1 LQWVQKGD
9 RILTVRRRRRRE
21 FLVVVVVVVVV
32 GLDVAETSWL
42 LEMWVEIGK
51 KGTSMGWGWSKKLS

>member
-1 LQWVQKGD
+1 M
-9 RILTVRRRRRRE
+9 TVRRRRRRE

>member
-1 LQWVQKGD
+1 M
-9 RILTVRRRRRRE
+9 TVRRRRRTTRE
-21 FLVVVVVVVVV
+21 LVVVVVVVV

-51 KGTSMGWGWSKKLS
+51 KGISMGWGWSKKLS

>member
-9 RILTVRRRRRRE
+9 RILTVRRRRRRGE
-21 FLVVVVVVVVV
+21 LVVVVVVV

-51 KGTSMGWGWSKKLS
+51 KGTSIGWGWSKKLS

>member
-9 RILTVRRRRRRE
+9 RILTVRRRRRRRRRE
-21 FLVVVVVVVVV
+21 LVVVVVV

-51 KGTSMGWGWSKKLS
+51 KSTSMGWGWSKKLS